1 MKNYMTVNILDKDG
15 KVYRQHKVK
24 SLITLAGLI
33 RDKYPD
39 YDDKGYSME
48 IIEYPA

>member
-1 MKNYMTVNILDKDG
+1 MKINILDKFG
-15 KVYRQHKVK
+15 HVVRQHKVK
-24 SLITLAGLI
+24 NLTTLAGLI

-39 YDDKGYSME
+39 FERLGYSME